1 MYKCNEKEKNQMGKH
16 FISFDFKLNLLFID
30 IKKEIPANSPDI
42 NIIENVWAMLK
53 RYVRKK
59 YCNSIEVLQHRVT
72 KFFNKLRLKTVQNF
86 VLHFKTVMRKIKE
99 KKGDWSNL

>member
-1 MYKCNEKEKNQMGKH
+1 M
-16 FISFDFKLNLLFID
+16 LFID

-53 RYVRKK
+53 RFVRKK

-86 VLHFKTVMRKIKE
+86 VLHFKTVMRKIIE